1 MGIRDGPWRVAVAV
15 AVPYLFLMISWAL
28 SNPPGAAPDE
38 PSHLTKA
45 LGVAH
50 LDIGTQ
56 YRPDRLPRSRVA
68 LRNVSISRVVTIP
81 ANLDPEG
88 YDCTAQHPKGTANCQ
103 PDSAARGQRLGQVKA
118 VTAVGSYL
126 PVWYLPMGL
135 AASAAGNPAQAFRA
149 ARAIC
154 VTEAVLLLL
163 LGVQHLARWLGQQ
176 ALLGVFVGLT
186 PTAIFASSMVST
198 SGVEIFGSFALAS
211 FAIVAIRRPESIFS
225 PGSQL
230 LFTFSSLALILSRQ
244 LGIVTWS
251 ALVLFVL
258 IRLGWRFWRSGIRHL
273 GGFGIASLVIV
284 AGAICF
290 DIYWERAFD
299 HPALTGSAFD
309 VKGNAAFATQAWSIL
324 ETGIARFGWLD
335 TQPPRWSVFMW
346 MVVAVTLIG
355 VAVLL
360 GSLVDRWSLTAWLV
374 ATVLVAY
381 VVYVTVFYPIQA
393 GLQGRHVL
401 PFFLLC
407 PLLSGVVV
415 AELLTGELGGAGRRL
430 FTIVAATA
438 SIFQAV
444 SLYWNARRYAVGVDG
459 PLWFLGS
466 SEWRPAFGWIPWLIL
481 GVIGSIGVGYVAFSC
496 RPPRM
501 DAIPQPQTVAM

>member
-1 MGIRDGPWRVAVAV
+1 M
-15 AVPYLFLMISWAL
+15 PYLFLMISWAL

-38 PSHLTKA
+38 SSHLTKA
-45 LGVAH
+45 LGVAR
-50 LDIGTQ
+50 LDIGTE
-56 YRPDRLPRSRVA
+56 YHPDRLPRSRVA

-88 YDCTAQHPKGTANCQ
+88 YDCTAEYPKGTANCQ
-103 PDSAARGQRLGQVKA
+103 PDPAVRGQRVGQVTA
-118 VTAVGSYL
+118 VTAVGSYP

-135 AASAAGNPAQAFRA
+135 AASAARDPAQAFRA

-154 VTEAVLLLL
+154 VAEAVLLLL
-163 LGVQHLARWLGQQ
+163 LGVQHLVRWLGQQ

-198 SGVEIFGSFALAS
+198 SGVEIFGSFALVS
-211 FAIVAIRRPESIFS
+211 FALVAIRRPESIFS

-251 ALVLFVL
+251 ALVLFML

-273 GGFGIASLVIV
+273 GGVGIASLVVV
-284 AGAICF
+284 AGAVCF
-290 DIYWERAFD
+290 DIFWERTFD
-299 HPALTGSAFD
+299 HPTLTGSAFD
-309 VKGNAAFATQAWSIL
+309 VKGNGAFAAQTWSIL

-335 TQPPRWSVFMW
+335 TQPPRWTVFMW
-346 MVVAVTLIG
+346 IVVAVTLIG

-360 GSLVDRWSLTAWLV
+360 GSLADRWSLSAWLV

-381 VVYVTVFYPIQA
+381 VAYVTVFYPIQA
-393 GLQGRHVL
+393 GLQGRHML

-407 PLLSGVVV
+407 PLLAGVVV
-415 AELLTGELGGAGRRL
+415 GELFTGDLSGAGRRL

-438 SIFQAV
+438 SVFQAI

-466 SEWRPAFGWIPWLIL
+466 AEWRPPLGWLPWLIL
-481 GVIGSIGVGYVAFSC
+481 GAIGSIGVGYAAFSC
-496 RPPRM
+496 RPTRTN
-501 DAIPQPQTVAM
+501 AIPQPQTVAM